1 MSRGCRGPA
10 EPAGHVL
17 LLGAAAGPDD
27 AAAEPEADAT
37 EPDAKA
43 DATEPDDA
51 AAEPDDAAAE
61 PDDAATEPDADD
73 AARAPRRGGVLGIR
87 FANAAGATT
96 LLDEPG
102 RGRSIFLG
110 LGAGAGG
117 IILGAGAGGIIL
129 GGAISPSSS
138 SCGGSPP

>member
-1 MSRGCRGPA
+1 MSRGGRGPA

-17 LLGAAAGPDD
+17 LVGAAAGPDD
-27 AAAEPEADAT
+27 AAAEPEADAA
-37 EPDAKA
+37 EPDDDAAKA

-51 AAEPDDAAAE
+51 AAEPNAV
-61 PDDAATEPDADD
+61 
-73 AARAPRRGGVLGIR
+73 ARAPRRGGVLGIR
-87 FANAAGATT
+87 FAAGATI

-102 RGRSIFLG
+102 CGRRSIFLG
-110 LGAGAGG
+110 LGARAGGG

>member
-1 MSRGCRGPA
+1 MSRGGRGPA

-17 LLGAAAGPDD
+17 LVGAAAGPDD
-27 AAAEPEADAT
+27 AAAEPEADAA
-37 EPDAKA
+37 EPDDDAAKA

-51 AAEPDDAAAE
+51 AAEPNAV
-61 PDDAATEPDADD
+61 
-73 AARAPRRGGVLGIR
+73 ARAPRRGGVLGIR

>member
-17 LLGAAAGPDD
+17 LVGAAAGPDD
-27 AAAEPEADAT
+27 AAAEPEADAA
-37 EPDAKA
+37 EPDDDAAKA

-51 AAEPDDAAAE
+51 AAEPNAV
-61 PDDAATEPDADD
+61 
-73 AARAPRRGGVLGIR
+73 ARAPRRGGVLGIR
-87 FANAAGATT
+87 FAAGATI

-102 RGRSIFLG
+102 CGRRSIFLG
-110 LGAGAGG
+110 LGARAGGG

-129 GGAISPSSS
+129 GGAIISPSSS